1 MRQFSVY
8 SASVPWPF
16 ACSLSRYLLFNVF
29 LGLSDACV
37 LAHIQICLCLCVC
50 IMLAVTCYHIVTAM
64 LFICCKLDGKNTKV
78 VPGHR

>member
-37 LAHIQICLCLCVC
+37 LAHIQICLCVCVYYVSRNVLSYRYGYV
-50 IMLAVTCYHIVTAM
+50 IYML
-64 LFICCKLDGKNTKV
+64 
-78 VPGHR
+78 